1 MGIYRGVSN
10 VNREISEQYQ
20 GISGV
25 NREITEVY
33 RGVSGVNREVFSAWD
48 MRLTYPRTQEENRQ
62 CYLQD
67 NGSLY
72 WESHYG
78 LNDNIYRVDM
88 GTELS
93 NRIITEKQF
102 EMSLENYQCFKAT
115 SDTYGT
121 VLLDL
126 DVQTSSGWQDNYF
139 ALSCDYSS
147 TTFKNTYTTTRTLDL
162 SSIDFSTVQFIKCRL
177 IVREGSSSTIKG
189 TVALQIP
196 KNGWKVNGKPVKLIE
211 T

>member
-48 MRLTYPRTQEENRQ
+48 MRLTYPRTQEENKK

-67 NGSLY
+67 DGSLY
-72 WESHYG
+72 WESFYG

-88 GTELS
+88 DTELS
-93 NRIITEKQF
+93 NQIITEKQF
-102 EMSLENYQCFKAT
+102 EMSLENYQCYQSTSTTNGKPYLNFKIKT
-115 SDTYGT
+115 SLTTMDR
-121 VLLDL
+121 
-126 DVQTSSGWQDNYF
+126 YF
-139 ALSCDYSS
+139 ELSCNYSS
-147 TTFKNTYTTTRTLDL
+147 TTFNNTYTTTLVLNLPSADY
-162 SSIDFSTVQFIKCRL
+162 STTQIECRL
-177 IVREGSSSTIKG
+177 IVGEGTSSTIRG